1 MKQCMTHPHKTFCF
15 HESFFLSLADS
26 VPEDDD
32 FYQLQYVKKKATEEL
47 MIVGASVPFRIRPEK
62 KKATR
67 REGNRTMDTSTT
79 NTIETATDVGNNS
92 DQEEEEVD
100 DEYMVIKTKTCL
112 ELEQY
117 KVMRNDFLTQPF
129 I

>member
-1 MKQCMTHPHKTFCF
+1 M
-15 HESFFLSLADS
+15 
-26 VPEDDD
+26 
-32 FYQLQYVKKKATEEL
+32 KKKATEEL

-62 KKATR
+62 KKATK

-79 NTIETATDVGNNS
+79 TTIETGNNS

-117 KVMRNDFLTQPF
+117 KVVL
-129 I
+129 